1 MPSVAPETFS
11 SPLNVLSL
19 PEIFTVISSGMK
31 SGVLHVKTA
40 QESLEVKFS
49 FKRGR
54 LGGVI
59 GRNVP
64 RTSETLLRLGVP
76 NERVA
81 QFVTGLTQGIESNTV
96 PKEALERAMKLRA
109 EIGLLPVWDNTNG
122 SFEFTS
128 MDTPPSFLEPGL
140 KIESLGLDMARR
152 LDELNRFGG
161 DQLGHD
167 QVFAAVGTS
176 DYSKI
181 QTQLNA
187 ADWAILNALDGTLTV
202 AQIGSQTVMR
212 FDDVARSIFKLEEL
226 GFIEDTQGK
235 RSLSRKPV
243 RLETG
248 VIAPHFSL
256 SAMDGKSFNLGML
269 RGRRTL
275 LSFFRHAGCP
285 MCNLRVHEL
294 KLAYPRLQA
303 AGVSVVGVFGSSVE
317 SMRERVGSQQP
328 PFPLL
333 GDPDD
338 LVHDLYGTQK
348 SLFGFLNPKAFK
360 SYLSGIQLGVKHG
373 SPDGEALRMPADFLI
388 GPDLRIERALY
399 GSYGAEHLD
408 ISEIEQWGMMS
419 LWVA

>member
-1 MPSVAPETFS
+1 MPSIAPEKFS

-19 PEIFTVISSGMK
+19 PEIFTVISNGMK
-31 SGVLHVKTA
+31 SGVLHVKTT

-49 FKRGR
+49 FKRGK

-64 RTSETLLRLGVP
+64 RTSDTLLRLGVP
-76 NERVA
+76 EERVA
-81 QFVTGLTQGIESNTV
+81 QFVAGLSSGIESNAV
-96 PKEALERAMKLRA
+96 PREALERALKLRT
-109 EIGLLPVWDNTNG
+109 EIGLLPVWENTNG
-122 SFEFTS
+122 SFDFTP
-128 MDTPPSFLEPGL
+128 METPPGFLEPGL

-167 QVFAAVGTS
+167 QIFAVVGIA
-176 DYSKI
+176 DYSQI

-187 ADWAILNALDGTLTV
+187 GDWAILNALDGALTV
-202 AQIGSQTVMR
+202 AQVGSQTVMR

-226 GFIEDTQGK
+226 GFIEDTRGQ
-235 RSLSRKPV
+235 RSVTRKPV
-243 RLETG
+243 RLEMG

-256 SAMDGKSFNLGML
+256 STMDGSSFNLGML

-303 AGVSVVGVFGSSVE
+303 AGISVVGVFGSSAQ
-317 SMRERVGSQQP
+317 SMRDRVGTQQP

-333 GDPDD
+333 ADPDD
-338 LVHDLYGTQK
+338 VIHDLYGTQR

-360 SYLSGIQLGVKHG
+360 TYVNGIQLGVKHG

-388 GPDLRIERALY
+388 GADLQIERALY
-399 GSYGAEHLD
+399 GSHGAEHLG
-408 ISEIEQWGMMS
+408 IEEIERWGMMS
-419 LWVA
+419 LWSA

>member
-1 MPSVAPETFS
+1 MPSIAPEKFS
-11 SPLNVLSL
+11 SPLNVLSI
-19 PEIFTVISSGMK
+19 PEMFTFISSGMK
-31 SGVLHVKTA
+31 SGVLHVKTT

-49 FKRGR
+49 FKRGK

-64 RTSETLLRLGVP
+64 RTSDTLLRLGVP
-76 NERVA
+76 EERVA
-81 QFVTGLTQGIESNTV
+81 QFVAGLSAGIESSAV
-96 PKEALERAMKLRA
+96 PREALERALKLRA
-109 EIGLLPVWDNTNG
+109 EIGLLPIWENTNG
-122 SFEFTS
+122 GFEFTP
-128 MDTPPSFLEPGL
+128 MDTPPAFLEPGL

-167 QVFAAVGTS
+167 QVFAVVGIS
-176 DYSKI
+176 DYSQI

-202 AQIGSQTVMR
+202 AQVGSQTVMR

-226 GFIEDTQGK
+226 GFIEDTRGQ
-235 RSLSRKPV
+235 RSVSRKPV

-248 VIAPHFSL
+248 VVAPHFSL
-256 SAMDGKSFNLGML
+256 SNMDSSSFNLGML

-303 AGVSVVGVFGSSVE
+303 AGISVVGVFGSSVE
-317 SMRERVGSQQP
+317 SMRDRVGTQQP

-333 GDPDD
+333 ADPDD
-338 LVHDLYGTQK
+338 VIHDLYGTQR

-360 SYLSGIQLGVKHG
+360 TYINGIQLGVKHG

-388 GPDLRIERALY
+388 GADLRIERALY
-399 GSYGAEHLD
+399 GSHGAEHLS
-408 ISEIEQWGMMS
+408 IEEIEQWGMMS
-419 LWVA
+419 LWSA

>member
-1 MPSVAPETFS
+1 MPSIALEKFS

-19 PEIFTVISSGMK
+19 PEMFTVISNGMK
-31 SGVLHVKTA
+31 SGVLHVKTT

-49 FKRGR
+49 FKRGK

-64 RTSETLLRLGVP
+64 RTSDTLLRLGVP
-76 NERVA
+76 EERVA
-81 QFVTGLTQGIESNTV
+81 QFVAGLSAGIESSAV
-96 PKEALERAMKLRA
+96 PTEALERALKLRI
-109 EIGLLPVWDNTNG
+109 EIGLLPVWENTNG
-122 SFEFTS
+122 GFEFTP
-128 MDTPPSFLEPGL
+128 MDTPPGFLEPGL

-161 DQLGHD
+161 DRLGHD
-167 QVFAAVGTS
+167 QVFAVVGIS
-176 DYSKI
+176 DYTQI

-187 ADWAILNALDGTLTV
+187 ADWAILNALDGMLSV
-202 AQIGSQTVMR
+202 AQVGSQTVMR

-226 GFIEDTQGK
+226 GFIKDTRGQ
-235 RSLSRKPV
+235 RSVTHKPV
-243 RLETG
+243 RLEMG

-256 SAMDGKSFNLGML
+256 SSMNSNSFNLGML

-303 AGVSVVGVFGSSVE
+303 AGISVVGVFGSSVQGL
-317 SMRERVGSQQP
+317 RDRVGTQQP

-333 GDPDD
+333 ADPDD
-338 LVHDLYGTQK
+338 VVHDLYGTQK
-348 SLFGFLNPKAFK
+348 SLFGLLNPKAFR
-360 SYLSGIQLGVKHG
+360 SYMNGIQLGVKHG
-373 SPDGEALRMPADFLI
+373 NTDGETLRMPADFLI
-388 GPDLRIERALY
+388 GADLQIERVLY
-399 GSYGAEHLD
+399 GSHGAEHLS
-408 ISEIEQWGMMS
+408 IAEVEQWGMMS
-419 LWVA
+419 LWSA

>member
-19 PEIFTVISSGMK
+19 PEIFTVISSGAK
-31 SGVLHVKTA
+31 SGVLHVKTS

-54 LGGVI
+54 LGGVT

-76 NERVA
+76 NDRVV
-81 QFVTGLTQGIESNTV
+81 QFLAGLTQGIESNAV
-96 PKEALERAMKLRA
+96 PMEALARAMKLRA
-109 EIGLLPVWDNTNG
+109 EIGLLPVWENTKG
-122 SFEFTS
+122 SFEFIPS
-128 MDTPPSFLEPGL
+128 DTPPSFLEPGL
-140 KIESLGLDMARR
+140 KVESLGLDMARR

-167 QVFAAVGTS
+167 QVFAVVGILEDTQL
-176 DYSKI
+176 

-187 ADWAILNALDGTLTV
+187 ADWTILNALDGVLTV
-202 AQIGSQTVMR
+202 AQVGAQTVMR

-226 GFIEDTQGK
+226 GFVKDTQGQ
-235 RSLSRKPV
+235 RTLTRKPV

-256 SAMDGKSFNLGML
+256 PSLDGNVFNLGML

-285 MCNLRVHEL
+285 MCNLRVHESKQAL
-294 KLAYPRLQA
+294 LRAVQIMNQIVRVAEQWKRRLLRPDALA
-303 AGVSVVGVFGSSVE
+303 
-317 SMRERVGSQQP
+317 
-328 PFPLL
+328 
-333 GDPDD
+333 
-338 LVHDLYGTQK
+338 HT
-348 SLFGFLNPKAFK
+348 LNA
-360 SYLSGIQLGVKHG
+360 
-373 SPDGEALRMPADFLI
+373 R
-388 GPDLRIERALY
+388 
-399 GSYGAEHLD
+399 AEHANHADACGL
-408 ISEIEQWGMMS
+408 QT
-419 LWVA
+419 WVSQF